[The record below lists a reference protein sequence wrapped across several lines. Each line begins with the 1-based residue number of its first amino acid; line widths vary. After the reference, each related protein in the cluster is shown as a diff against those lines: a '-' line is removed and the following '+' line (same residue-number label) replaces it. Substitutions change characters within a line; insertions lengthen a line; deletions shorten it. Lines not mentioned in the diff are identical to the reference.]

1 MCCIFAEDDPEV
13 AKEKWSSQIVQ
24 EYGSHCNG
32 HCLYTW
38 DRGER
43 YLARCKH
50 CGKLLLIQESEYS
63 FCGADESFYTDI
75 FPVKSTEEA
84 EFLNQEYDGFSLESE
99 FKRKALFLTNGKP
112 SWH

>member
-1 MCCIFAEDDPEV
+1 MQKRSGVRRSSRNMVPIVMDIACIHGIGVNDTLPDAG
-13 AKEKWSSQIVQ
+13 IV
-24 EYGSHCNG
+24 ESFY
-32 HCLYTW
+32 
-38 DRGER
+38 
-43 YLARCKH
+43 
-50 CGKLLLIQESEYS
+50 QESEYS